1 MSEYRVELIQIAAVT
16 LAMLQDDMNG
26 STEIKTQEEFSAY
39 DLGPFINAVMNERIR
54 QEAKWGPQHH
64 SKEKWLTI
72 LTEEVGEVARAIL
85 ENK

>member
-1 MSEYRVELIQIAAVT
+1 MSKYRAELVQVAAVVF
-16 LAMLQDDMNG
+16 AMLQDDMCGTTSLDNKDDATIPSSIFNG
-26 STEIKTQEEFSAY
+26 VINERYRQEE
-39 DLGPFINAVMNERIR
+39 
-54 QEAKWGPQHH
+54 KWGPQHH